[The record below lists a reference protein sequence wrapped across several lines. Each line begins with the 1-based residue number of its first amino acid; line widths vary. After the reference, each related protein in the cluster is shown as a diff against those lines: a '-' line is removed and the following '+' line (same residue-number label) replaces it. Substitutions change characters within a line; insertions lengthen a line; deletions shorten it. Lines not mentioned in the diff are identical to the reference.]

1 MIIRVKQGYDEIK
14 LSVEN
19 FNSAI
24 ALAESLMLYS
34 STNDLWLKLEEDPEP
49 EEEEGK
55 EEAPESKDET
65 NEADSEATSNTSDDS
80 TTEETEQ
87 EDKRTRPRL
96 TESQIGRIY
105 ALDDAGWTAS
115 QIADDVGCGIA
126 TVYKYMNK
134 KLRTK

>member
-14 LSVEN
+14 LDVGN
-19 FNSAI
+19 FESAI

-49 EEEEGK
+49 EEEPK
-55 EEAPESKDET
+55 EENKAPESKDET
-65 NEADSEATSNTSDDS
+65 KEEDSEAQLDDS

-126 TVYKYMNK
+126 TVYNYMNK
-134 KLRTK
+134 NLRSK

>member
-49 EEEEGK
+49 EEEPKAES
-55 EEAPESKDET
+55 EAPESAEVVEK
-65 NEADSEATSNTSDDS
+65 EAESEAQLDDS
-80 TTEETEQ
+80 TTEDAEQ
-87 EDKRTRPRL
+87 EDKLPRPRL

-115 QIADDVGCGIA
+115 QIADDVGCGLA

-134 KLRTK
+134 KLRSK

>member
-1 MIIRVKQGYDEIK
+1 MIIRAKQGYDEIK
-14 LSVEN
+14 LDVGN
-19 FNSAI
+19 FESAI

-49 EEEEGK
+49 EEPKEES
-55 EEAPESKDET
+55 EAPESKDET
-65 NEADSEATSNTSDDS
+65 KDADSEAQLDDS

-87 EDKRTRPRL
+87 EDKLPRPRL
-96 TESQIGRIY
+96 NEEQIGRIY

-115 QIADDVGCGIA
+115 QIADDVGCSIA

-134 KLRTK
+134 KLRSK

>member
-14 LSVEN
+14 LDVGN
-19 FNSAI
+19 FESAI

-34 STNDLWLKLEEDPEP
+34 STNDLWLKLEEDPET

-55 EEAPESKDET
+55 EEAPESADVVEK
-65 NEADSEATSNTSDDS
+65 EAESEAQLDDS

-87 EDKRTRPRL
+87 EDKLPRPRL
-96 TESQIGRIY
+96 NKEQIGRIY

-134 KLRTK
+134 KLRSK

>member
-49 EEEEGK
+49 EEPKEES
-55 EEAPESKDET
+55 EAPESKG
-65 NEADSEATSNTSDDS
+65 EAKKEDSEAQLDDS
-80 TTEETEQ
+80 TEPEPEQ
-87 EDKRTRPRL
+87 ESTASKRPPL
-96 TESQIGRIY
+96 TKSQIGRIY
-105 ALDDAGWTAS
+105 ALDESGWSA
-115 QIADDVGCGIA
+115 QKIADDVGCSLSTA
-126 TVYKYMNK
+126 YNYMNK
-134 KLRTK
+134 RLRSK

>member
-1 MIIRVKQGYDEIK
+1 MIIRVKQGFDEIK

-49 EEEEGK
+49 EEDHKEES
-55 EEAPESKDET
+55 EAPESKDET
-65 NEADSEATSNTSDDS
+65 KEADSEAQLDDS

-87 EDKRTRPRL
+87 ESTASKRPPL
-96 TESQIGRIY
+96 TKSKIGRIY
-105 ALDDAGWTAS
+105 ALDDAGWSAAK
-115 QIADDVGCGIA
+115 IADEVGCSIS
-126 TVYKYMNK
+126 TVYNYMNK
-134 KLRTK
+134 NLRSK

>member
-14 LSVEN
+14 LNVGN
-19 FNSAI
+19 FESAI
-24 ALAESLMLYS
+24 SLAESLMLYS

-49 EEEEGK
+49 EEAPEDEK
-55 EEAPESKDET
+55 QAPESKDET
-65 NEADSEATSNTSDDS
+65 KEADSEAQLDDS

-87 EDKRTRPRL
+87 EDKLPRPRL
-96 TESQIGRIY
+96 TESKIGRIY

-115 QIADDVGCGIA
+115 QIADDVGCSIA

-134 KLRTK
+134 KLRSK

>member
-49 EEEEGK
+49 EEPK
-55 EEAPESKDET
+55 EENKAPESKDET
-65 NEADSEATSNTSDDS
+65 KEEDSEAQLDDS
-80 TTEETEQ
+80 TIEETEQ
-87 EDKRTRPRL
+87 ESTALKRPPL
-96 TESQIGRIY
+96 TKSQIGRIY
-105 ALDDAGWTAS
+105 ALDDAGWSAS
-115 QIADDVGCGIA
+115 KIADEVGCSIS
-126 TVYKYMNK
+126 TVYNYMNK
-134 KLRTK
+134 NLRSK

>member
-14 LSVEN
+14 LSVDN

-55 EEAPESKDET
+55 EEAPESAEVVEK
-65 NEADSEATSNTSDDS
+65 EADTEAQLDDS
-80 TTEETEQ
+80 TTEEAEQ
-87 EDKRTRPRL
+87 EDKLPRPRL

-134 KLRTK
+134 KLRSK

>member
-19 FNSAI
+19 FESAI

-49 EEEEGK
+49 KEEEEK
-55 EEAPESKDET
+55 EEATEPAEVVEK
-65 NEADSEATSNTSDDS
+65 EADSEAQLDDS

-87 EDKRTRPRL
+87 ESTASKRPPL
-96 TESQIGRIY
+96 TKSQIGRIY
-105 ALDDAGWTAS
+105 ALDESGWSA
-115 QIADDVGCGIA
+115 QKIADDVGCSLS
-126 TVYKYMNK
+126 TVYNYMNK
-134 KLRTK
+134 RLRSK

>member
-14 LSVEN
+14 LNVGN
-19 FNSAI
+19 FESAI
-24 ALAESLMLYS
+24 SLAESLMLYS
-34 STNDLWLKLEEDPEP
+34 STNDLWLKLEESP
-49 EEEEGK
+49 EEEHEEN
-55 EEAPESKDET
+55 EEAPESKG
-65 NEADSEATSNTSDDS
+65 EAKKEDSEAQLDDS

-87 EDKRTRPRL
+87 EDKRSRPRL

-134 KLRTK
+134 KLRSK